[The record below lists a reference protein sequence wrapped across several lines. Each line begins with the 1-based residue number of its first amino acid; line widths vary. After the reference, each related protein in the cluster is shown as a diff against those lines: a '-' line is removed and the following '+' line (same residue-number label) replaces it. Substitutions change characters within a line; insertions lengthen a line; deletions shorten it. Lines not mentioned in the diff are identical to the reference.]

1 MFYGGIDIAKRRHE
15 VCILDESGNKV
26 IQMHVDNS
34 QKGFNSLLQKI
45 RDISPLQFCMEATGH
60 YWLSMYCHLAEQGH
74 QVHVVNPIQ
83 SDALRKVYIRKT
95 KTDRKDAFL
104 IADLLRL
111 GRAPKTEMPSETEM
125 KLQALSRTRFGLV
138 KQVAGLKTQVIG
150 ILDRIFPEYSQCFSD
165 VFIKTSRE
173 LLKNYPEPEDI
184 VDLDL
189 SELTD
194 FLHKHSRGVLGM
206 DRAQKVQ
213 EMARQ
218 SFGIKIALDAFTLQ
232 LRLLIEQIEFCQE
245 QISVIEEAI
254 DQVMEEFRPSP
265 DANYRHVVETPP
277 GIGTT
282 TAAAIIGE
290 IRNINRFPN
299 AKSLVAFAGLDATVN
314 ESGEF
319 KASRNKISK
328 RGSPTLRHSLYL
340 AAISSINANPEL
352 EEYYRKKRSQGKSH
366 KMAVVAVARRLLHL
380 LYSLWKDN
388 RSFDPDYKWAPP
400 QHAN

>member
-60 YWLSMYCHLAEQGH
+60 YWLSMYCHLTELGH

-125 KLQALSRTRFGLV
+125 KLQALSRTRFDLV

-290 IRNINRFPN
+290 IRDINRFPN